1 MFWWRI
7 GRCYVE
13 LAAVADIDENAIAE
27 RWGHMIGRACLDE
40 RQRRLWGASEAVS
53 YGRGGIAAVAR
64 ATGLA
69 QSTVRQ
75 GIKDLRSDEEWEA
88 GAQRRSGAGRPS
100 LVDGDETLIEDLEG
114 LLEPATRG
122 DPESTLKWTNKSAAT
137 LARELQALGHE
148 IVDRSVLRLADRL
161 GFTMQANRKTREGA
175 DHPDRDAQ
183 FRYIDQVVKDAL
195 AAKEPVISV
204 DTKKKELVGNFKAVG
219 RERTRTGEPVK
230 VNTHDFPSHAVGK
243 AVPYGVLDIA
253 LDEGYVSVG
262 VSADTAQFAAA
273 SILAWWEQLGVER
286 YPHASTLTITADSGG
301 SNSARGRLWKTELQR
316 LADLTGLE
324 ICVLH
329 YPPGTSKWNRIE
341 HKLFNQISINW
352 RGRPLT
358 SYETIISLIAATS
371 TSTGLKVY
379 SRLDEGTY
387 EKGIK
392 ITTKQMATVNLHRHD
407 FHGDWNY
414 TIKPTQPTNS

>member
-1 MFWWRI
+1 M
-7 GRCYVE
+7 GRYVE
-13 LAAVADIDENAIAE
+13 LVVVAGIDEDAIAE
-27 RWGHMIGRACLDE
+27 RWGLMVGRACLDE
-40 RQRRLWGASEAVS
+40 RQRRLWAASEAVS
-53 YGRGGIAAVAR
+53 HGHGGIAAVAR
-64 ATGLA
+64 VTGFS
-69 QSTVRQ
+69 QSTVRL
-75 GIKDLRSDEEWEA
+75 GIADLRSEEQWPA
-88 GAQRRSGAGRPS
+88 GAQRRAGAGRRS
-100 LVDGDETLIEDLEG
+100 LDGDEALVGDLEG

-122 DPESTLKWTNKSAAT
+122 DPESVLKWTNKSAAT
-137 LARELQALGHE
+137 LAGELQALGHE

-183 FRYIDQVVKDAL
+183 FRYIDEVAKTAI
-195 AAKEPVISV
+195 AATEPVISV

-219 RERTRTGEPVK
+219 RERSRKGQPVK
-230 VNTHDFPSHAVGK
+230 VNTHDFPSDAVGK
-243 AVPYGVLDIA
+243 AVPYGVYDLR

-273 SILAWWEQLGVER
+273 SITAWWEQLGAER
-286 YPHASTLTITADSGG
+286 YPHATTLTITADSGG
-301 SNSARGRLWKTELQR
+301 SNSARGRLWKTEVQR

-341 HKLFNQISINW
+341 HKLFSQISINW

-358 SYETIISLIAATS
+358 SYQTIISLIAATT
-371 TSTGLKVY
+371 TSTGMTVY
-379 SRLDEGTY
+379 SRLDQGTY
-387 EKGIK
+387 ERGIK
-392 ITTKQMATVNLHRHD
+392 ITDKQMAALNLHRHD

-414 TIKPTQPTNS
+414 TIKPTIRQPIKS

>member
-1 MFWWRI
+1 MP
-7 GRCYVE
+7 G
-13 LAAVADIDENAIAE
+13 IDEDAIVQ
-27 RWGHMIGRACLDE
+27 RWGYMIGRADLDE
-40 RQRRLWGASEAVS
+40 RQRRLWAAAEALS
-53 YGRGGIAAVAR
+53 YGRGGVAAVAR

-69 QSTVRQ
+69 QTTVRD
-75 GIKDLRSDEEWEA
+75 GIKDLRSDEQWHA
-88 GAQRRSGAGRPS
+88 GQQRRAGAGRPA
-100 LVDGDETLIEDLEG
+100 LVDRDETLVSDLEG

-122 DPESTLKWTNKSAAT
+122 DPESLLKWTNKSAAT
-137 LARELQALGHE
+137 LAGELRALGHE
-148 IVDRSVLRLADRL
+148 IVDRSVLRLSNRL

-183 FRYIDQVVKDAL
+183 FRYIDQVAKAAI
-195 AAKEPVISV
+195 AAKQPVISV

-219 RERTRTGEPVK
+219 RERTRTGQPVK
-230 VNTHDFPSHAVGK
+230 VNTHDFPSQAIGK

-253 LDEGYVSVG
+253 LDEGHVSVG

-273 SILAWWEQLGVER
+273 SILAWWQQLGSER
-286 YPHASTLTITADSGG
+286 YPDAASLTITADSGG
-301 SNSARGRLWKTELQR
+301 SNSARGRLWKIELQR

-341 HKLFNQISINW
+341 HKLFSQISINW

-358 SYETIISLIAATS
+358 SYETIVNLIAATT

-379 SRLDEGTY
+379 SRLDDGTY
-387 EKGIK
+387 ERGIK
-392 ITTKQMATVNLHRHD
+392 ITNKQMAALNLHRHD

-414 TIKPTQPTNS
+414 TIKPSQHED

>member
-1 MFWWRI
+1 LV
-7 GRCYVE
+7 G
-13 LAAVADIDENAIAE
+13 VAGIDEDAIAA
-27 RWGHMIGRACLDE
+27 RWGFMIGRASLDE
-40 RQRRLWGASEAVS
+40 RQRRLWAASEAVS
-53 YGRGGIAAVAR
+53 HGRGGIAAVAR
-64 ATGLA
+64 VTGLS
-69 QSTVRQ
+69 QSTVGE
-75 GIKDLRSDEEWEA
+75 GIKDLRSDEEWAA
-88 GAQRRSGAGRPS
+88 GAQRRAGAGRPA
-100 LVDGDETLIEDLEG
+100 LVDRDGTLIEDLEG
-114 LLEPATRG
+114 LLESATRG
-122 DPESTLKWTNKSAAT
+122 DPESALKWTNKSAAT

-175 DHPDRDAQ
+175 EHPDRDAQ
-183 FRYIDQVVKDAL
+183 FRYLDQVVKAAL
-195 AAKEPVISV
+195 AAKQPVISV

-219 RERTRTGEPVK
+219 RERTRTGQPVN

-273 SILAWWEQLGVER
+273 SILAWWQQLGAKR

-341 HKLFNQISINW
+341 HKLFSQISINW

-358 SYETIISLIAATS
+358 SYETIISLIAATT

-387 EKGIK
+387 ETGIK
-392 ITTKQMATVNLHRHD
+392 ITNQQMAAVNLHRHE

-414 TIKPTQPTNS
+414 SIKPTQLADS

>member
-1 MFWWRI
+1 L
-7 GRCYVE
+7 VV
-13 LAAVADIDENAIAE
+13 VAGIDEGAIAR
-27 RWGHMIGRACLDE
+27 RWGYMIGRACLDE
-40 RQRRLWGASEAVS
+40 RQRRLWAASEAVS
-53 YGRGGIAAVAR
+53 HGRGGIAAVAR
-64 ATGLA
+64 VTGLA
-69 QSTVRQ
+69 QSTVRE
-75 GIKDLRSDEEWEA
+75 GIKDLRSEEEWQT
-88 GAQRRSGAGRPS
+88 GQQRRAGAGRPA
-100 LVDGDETLIEDLEG
+100 LVDRDGTLIGDLEG
-114 LLEPATRG
+114 LLESATRG

-175 DHPDRDAQ
+175 EHPDRDAQ
-183 FRYIDQVVKDAL
+183 FGYIDRVVKAAL
-195 AAKEPVISV
+195 AATEPVISV

-219 RERTRTGEPVK
+219 RERTRTGQPIK

-273 SILAWWEQLGVER
+273 SILAWWQQLGVGR

-301 SNSARGRLWKTELQR
+301 SNSSRGRLWRTEVQR

-341 HKLFNQISINW
+341 HKLFSQISINW

-358 SYETIISLIAATS
+358 SYETIISLIAAT
-371 TSTGLKVY
+371 TTTTGLKVY

-387 EKGIK
+387 ETGIK
-392 ITTKQMATVNLHRHD
+392 ITNKQMAALNLNRHD

-414 TIKPTQPTNS
+414 TIKPTQHEDS

>member
-1 MFWWRI
+1 MW
-7 GRCYVE
+7 
-13 LAAVADIDENAIAE
+13 A
-27 RWGHMIGRACLDE
+27 
-40 RQRRLWGASEAVS
+40 ASEALS
-53 YGRGGIAAVAR
+53 HGRGGIAAVAR
-64 ATGLA
+64 VTGLS
-69 QSTVRQ
+69 QSTVRE
-75 GIKDLRSDEEWEA
+75 GIKDLRSDEEWA
-88 GAQRRSGAGRPS
+88 TGQQRRAGAGRPA
-100 LVDGDETLIEDLEG
+100 LVDRDHTLIEDLEG
-114 LLEPATRG
+114 LLESATRG
-122 DPESTLKWTNKSAAT
+122 DPESALKWTNKSAAT

-175 DHPDRDAQ
+175 EHPDRDAQ
-183 FRYIDQVVKDAL
+183 FRYIDEVVKAAL
-195 AAKEPVISV
+195 AAKQPVISV

-219 RERTRTGEPVK
+219 RERTRTGQPVK

-273 SILAWWEQLGVER
+273 SILAWWEQLGAER
-286 YPHASTLTITADSGG
+286 YPHATTLTITADSGG
-301 SNSARGRLWKTELQR
+301 SNSARGRLWKTEMQR

-341 HKLFNQISINW
+341 HKLFSQISINW

-358 SYETIISLIAATS
+358 SYETIISLIAATT

-379 SRLDEGTY
+379 SRLDDGTY
-387 EKGIK
+387 ETGIK
-392 ITTKQMATVNLHRHD
+392 ITNQQMAALNLHRHE
-407 FHGDWNY
+407 FQGDWNY
-414 TIKPTQPTNS
+414 TIKPTQPADS

>member
-1 MFWWRI
+1 
-7 GRCYVE
+7 
-13 LAAVADIDENAIAE
+13 VAGIDEDAIAQ
-27 RWGHMIGRACLDE
+27 RWVLMAGRACLDE
-40 RQRRLWGASEAVS
+40 RQRRLWAAAEALS
-53 YGRGGIAAVAR
+53 HGRGGIAAVAR
-64 ATGLA
+64 VTGFS
-69 QSTVRQ
+69 QSTVRE
-75 GIKDLRSDEEWEA
+75 GIKDLRSEEEWPA
-88 GAQRRSGAGRPS
+88 GAQRRAGAGRRS
-100 LVDGDETLIEDLEG
+100 LVDGDATLIGDLEG

-122 DPESTLKWTNKSAAT
+122 DPESALKWTNKSAAT

-148 IVDRSVLRLADRL
+148 IVDRSVLRLAGRL

-183 FRYIDQVVKDAL
+183 FRYIDQVVKAAL
-195 AAKEPVISV
+195 VAKQPVISV

-219 RERTRTGEPVK
+219 REWTRTGQPVK

-273 SILAWWEQLGVER
+273 SILAWWQQLGAGR
-286 YPHASTLTITADSGG
+286 YPGASTLTITADSGG
-301 SNSARGRLWKTELQR
+301 SNSARGRLWKTEVQR
-316 LADLTGLE
+316 LADLTGLD

-341 HKLFNQISINW
+341 HKLFSQISINW

-358 SYETIISLIAATS
+358 SYQTIISLIAATT
-371 TSTGLKVY
+371 TSTGMKVY

-387 EKGIK
+387 ATGIK
-392 ITTKQMATVNLHRHD
+392 ITNQQIAAVNLHRHD

-414 TIKPTQPTNS
+414 TVKPTQPADS

>member
-1 MFWWRI
+1 M
-7 GRCYVE
+7 V
-13 LAAVADIDENAIAE
+13 
-27 RWGHMIGRACLDE
+27 GRACLDE
-40 RQRRLWGASEAVS
+40 RQRRLWAASEALS
-53 YGRGGIAAVAR
+53 HGRGGIAAVAR
-64 ATGLA
+64 VTGLA
-69 QSTVRQ
+69 PSTVRD
-75 GIKDLRSDEEWEA
+75 GIKDLRSDEQWRA
-88 GAQRRSGAGRPS
+88 GQQRRAGAGRPS

-122 DPESTLKWTNKSAAT
+122 DPESLLKWTNKSAAT

-148 IVDRSVLRLADRL
+148 IVDRSVLRLSDQL

-183 FRYIDQVVKDAL
+183 FRYIDQVAK
-195 AAKEPVISV
+195 AAIAAREPVISV

-219 RERTRTGEPVK
+219 RERAPTGEPVK
-230 VNTHDFPSHAVGK
+230 VNTHDFPSHAIGK

-253 LDEGYVSVG
+253 SDEGHVSVG

-273 SILAWWEQLGVER
+273 SIFAWWQELGSER
-286 YPHASTLTITADSGG
+286 YPHATTLTITADSGG
-301 SNSARGRLWKTELQR
+301 SNSSRGRLWKTELQR

-341 HKLFNQISINW
+341 HKLFSQISINW

-387 EKGIK
+387 ETGIK
-392 ITTKQMATVNLHRHD
+392 VTNKQIAALNLHRHD

-414 TIKPTQPTNS
+414 TVAPTNRLIKS

>member
-1 MFWWRI
+1 M
-7 GRCYVE
+7 E
-13 LAAVADIDENAIAE
+13 
-27 RWGHMIGRACLDE
+27 
-40 RQRRLWGASEAVS
+40 S
-53 YGRGGIAAVAR
+53 
-64 ATGLA
+64 
-69 QSTVRQ
+69 
-75 GIKDLRSDEEWEA
+75 
-88 GAQRRSGAGRPS
+88 
-100 LVDGDETLIEDLEG
+100 
-114 LLEPATRG
+114 ATRG
-122 DPESTLKWTNKSAAT
+122 DPESVLKWTNKSAAT

-148 IVDRSVLRLADRL
+148 IVDRSVLRLAGRL

-175 DHPDRDAQ
+175 EHPDRDAQ
-183 FRYIDQVVKDAL
+183 FRYIDRVAKAAL
-195 AAKEPVISV
+195 AATEPVISV

-219 RERTRTGEPVK
+219 RERTRKGQPVK
-230 VNTHDFPSHAVGK
+230 VNTHDFPSFAVGK

-273 SILAWWEQLGVER
+273 SILAWWEQLGAER
-286 YPHASTLTITADSGG
+286 YPHASILTITADSGG
-301 SNSARGRLWKTELQR
+301 SNSSRGRLWKTEVQR

-341 HKLFNQISINW
+341 HKLFSQISINW

-358 SYETIISLIAATS
+358 SYETIISLIAAT
-371 TSTGLKVY
+371 TTTTGLKVY

-387 EKGIK
+387 ETGIK
-392 ITTKQMATVNLHRHD
+392 ITNKQMAALNLHRHD

-414 TIKPTQPTNS
+414 TIKPTQHEDS

>member
-1 MFWWRI
+1 M
-7 GRCYVE
+7 
-13 LAAVADIDENAIAE
+13 VA
-27 RWGHMIGRACLDE
+27 RAGLDE
-40 RQRRLWGASEAVS
+40 RQRRLWAASEALS
-53 YGRGGIAAVAR
+53 HGRGGIAAVAR
-64 ATGLA
+64 VTGLSP
-69 QSTVRQ
+69 STVRE
-75 GIKDLRSDEEWEA
+75 GIKDLRSDDEWQV
-88 GAQRRSGAGRPS
+88 GAQRRAGAGRPG
-100 LVDGDETLIEDLEG
+100 LIGDEALIEDLEG
-114 LLEPATRG
+114 LLESATRG
-122 DPESTLKWTNKSAAT
+122 DPESALKWTNKSAAT

-175 DHPDRDAQ
+175 EHPDRDAQ
-183 FRYIDQVVKDAL
+183 FRYIDEVVKAAL
-195 AAKEPVISV
+195 AAKQPVISV
-204 DTKKKELVGNFKAVG
+204 DTKKKKLVGNFKAVG
-219 RERTRTGEPVK
+219 RERTRKGQPVK

-273 SILAWWEQLGVER
+273 SILAWWQQLGAER
-286 YPHASTLTITADSGG
+286 YPHATTLTITADSGG
-301 SNSARGRLWKTELQR
+301 SNSARGRLWKTEGQR

-341 HKLFNQISINW
+341 HKLFSQISINW

-358 SYETIISLIAATS
+358 SYETIISLIAAT
-371 TSTGLKVY
+371 TTTTGLKVY
-379 SRLDEGTY
+379 SRLDDGTY
-387 EKGIK
+387 ETGIK
-392 ITTKQMATVNLHRHD
+392 ITNQQMAAVNLYRHE

-414 TIKPTQPTNS
+414 TIKPTQPADS

>member
-1 MFWWRI
+1 
-7 GRCYVE
+7 
-13 LAAVADIDENAIAE
+13 
-27 RWGHMIGRACLDE
+27 MIGRASLDE
-40 RQRRLWGASEAVS
+40 RQRRLWAASEAVS
-53 YGRGGIAAVAR
+53 HGWGGIAAVAR
-64 ATGLA
+64 VTGLA
-69 QSTVRQ
+69 QSTVRE
-75 GIKDLRSDEEWEA
+75 GIKDLRSEEDWEV
-88 GAQRRSGAGRPS
+88 GQQRREGAGRPA
-100 LVDGDETLIEDLEG
+100 LVDRDATLIGDLEG
-114 LLEPATRG
+114 LLESATRG
-122 DPESTLKWTNKSAAT
+122 DPESVLKWTNKSAAT

-148 IVDRSVLRLADRL
+148 IVDRSVLRLAGRL

-175 DHPDRDAQ
+175 EHPDRDAQ
-183 FRYIDQVVKDAL
+183 FRYIDRVAKAAL
-195 AAKEPVISV
+195 AATEPVISV

-219 RERTRTGEPVK
+219 RERTRKGQPVK
-230 VNTHDFPSHAVGK
+230 VNTHDFPSFAVGK

-273 SILAWWEQLGVER
+273 SILAWWEQLGAER
-286 YPHASTLTITADSGG
+286 YPHASILTITADSGG
-301 SNSARGRLWKTELQR
+301 SNSSRGRLWKTEVQP

-341 HKLFNQISINW
+341 HKLFSQISINW

-358 SYETIISLIAATS
+358 SYETIISLIAAT
-371 TSTGLKVY
+371 TTTTGLKVY

-387 EKGIK
+387 ETGIK
-392 ITTKQMATVNLHRHD
+392 ITNKQMAALNLHRHD

-414 TIKPTQPTNS
+414 TIKPTQHEDS

>member
-1 MFWWRI
+1 
-7 GRCYVE
+7 
-13 LAAVADIDENAIAE
+13 
-27 RWGHMIGRACLDE
+27 MIGRASLDE
-40 RQRRLWGASEAVS
+40 RQRRLWAASEALS
-53 YGRGGIAAVAR
+53 HGRGGIAAVAR
-64 ATGLA
+64 VTGLS
-69 QSTVRQ
+69 QSTVRE
-75 GIKDLRSDEEWEA
+75 GIKDLRSDEEWA
-88 GAQRRSGAGRPS
+88 TGQQRRAGAGRPA
-100 LVDGDETLIEDLEG
+100 LVDRDHTLIEDLEG
-114 LLEPATRG
+114 LLESATRG
-122 DPESTLKWTNKSAAT
+122 DPESALKWTNKSAAT

-175 DHPDRDAQ
+175 EHPDRDAQ
-183 FRYIDQVVKDAL
+183 FRYIDEVVKAAL
-195 AAKEPVISV
+195 AAKQPVISV

-219 RERTRTGEPVK
+219 RERTRTGQPVK

-273 SILAWWEQLGVER
+273 SILAWWEQLGAER

-301 SNSARGRLWKTELQR
+301 SNSARGRLWKTEMQR

-341 HKLFNQISINW
+341 HKLFSQISINW

-358 SYETIISLIAATS
+358 SYETIISLIAATT

-379 SRLDEGTY
+379 SRLDDGTY
-387 EKGIK
+387 ETGIK
-392 ITTKQMATVNLHRHD
+392 ITNQQMAALNLHRHE
-407 FHGDWNY
+407 FQGDWNY
-414 TIKPTQPTNS
+414 TIKPTQPADS

>member
-1 MFWWRI
+1 MP
-7 GRCYVE
+7 
-13 LAAVADIDENAIAE
+13 DIDEDAIAA
-27 RWGHMIGRACLDE
+27 RWGYMIGRASLDE
-40 RQRRLWGASEAVS
+40 RQRRLWAASEALS
-53 YGRGGIAAVAR
+53 HGRGGVAAVAR

-69 QSTVRQ
+69 QSTVRD
-75 GIKDLRSDEEWEA
+75 GIKDLRSDEQWQA
-88 GAQRRSGAGRPS
+88 GQQRRAGAGRPS
-100 LVDGDETLIEDLEG
+100 LVDRDETLLGDLEG

-122 DPESTLKWTNKSAAT
+122 DPESLLKWTNKSAAT
-137 LARELQALGHE
+137 LARELRALGHE
-148 IVDRSVLRLADRL
+148 IVDRSVLRLSDQL

-183 FRYIDQVVKDAL
+183 FQYIDRVAKAAL
-195 AAKEPVISV
+195 AAGQPVISV

-219 RERTRTGEPVK
+219 RERAPTGEPVQ
-230 VNTHDFPSHAVGK
+230 VNTHDFPSHALGK
-243 AVPYGVLDIA
+243 AVPYGVLDVA
-253 LDEGYVSVG
+253 LDEGFVSVG

-273 SILAWWEQLGVER
+273 SILAWWQQLGAER
-286 YPHASTLTITADSGG
+286 YPDATCLTITADSGG

-316 LADLTGLE
+316 LADITGLQ

-341 HKLFNQISINW
+341 HRLFSQITINW

-358 SYETIISLIAATS
+358 SYQTIISLIAATT

-387 EKGIK
+387 ETGIK
-392 ITTKQMATVNLHRHD
+392 ITNKQMAAVNLHRHD

-414 TIKPTQPTNS
+414 TINPSPHAD

>member
-1 MFWWRI
+1 M
-7 GRCYVE
+7 V
-13 LAAVADIDENAIAE
+13 
-27 RWGHMIGRACLDE
+27 GRASLDE
-40 RQRRLWGASEAVS
+40 RQRRLWAASEAVS
-53 YGRGGIAAVAR
+53 HGRGGVAAVAR
-64 ATGLA
+64 VTGLS
-69 QSTVRQ
+69 QSTVRE
-75 GIKDLRSDEEWEA
+75 GIKDLRSEEDWEV
-88 GAQRRSGAGRPS
+88 GHQRRAGAGRPA
-100 LVDGDETLIEDLEG
+100 LVDRDATLIGDLEG
-114 LLEPATRG
+114 LLESATRG
-122 DPESTLKWTNKSAAT
+122 DPESVLKWTNKSAAT

-148 IVDRSVLRLADRL
+148 IVDRSVLRLAGRL

-175 DHPDRDAQ
+175 EHPDRDAQ
-183 FRYIDQVVKDAL
+183 FRYIDGVAKAAL
-195 AAKEPVISV
+195 AATEPVISV

-219 RERTRTGEPVK
+219 RERTRKGQPVK
-230 VNTHDFPSHAVGK
+230 VNTHDFPSFAVGK

-273 SILAWWEQLGVER
+273 SILAWWEQLGAER
-286 YPHASTLTITADSGG
+286 YPHASALTITADSGG
-301 SNSARGRLWKTELQR
+301 SNSSRGRLWKTEVQR

-341 HKLFNQISINW
+341 HKLFSQISINW

-358 SYETIISLIAATS
+358 SYETIISLIAAT
-371 TSTGLKVY
+371 TTTTGLKVY

-387 EKGIK
+387 ETGIK
-392 ITTKQMATVNLHRHD
+392 ITNQQMAALNLHRHD

-414 TIKPTQPTNS
+414 TIKPAQHDDS